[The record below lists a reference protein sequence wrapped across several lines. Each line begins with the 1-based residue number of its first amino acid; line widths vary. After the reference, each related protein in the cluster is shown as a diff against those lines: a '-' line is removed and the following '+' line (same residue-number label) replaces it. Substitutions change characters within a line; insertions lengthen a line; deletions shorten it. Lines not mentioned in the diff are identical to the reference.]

1 MIFNIRVFL
10 WTIVAELEY
19 HLYPWKEEKPP
30 KEVAKKYN
38 LPEVSYDQNLYYDWI
53 QSHDQKIA
61 RLQNEMISV
70 QKEIHKLNIE
80 LKTHD

>member
-1 MIFNIRVFL
+1 VLFNLRVFL

-19 HLYPWKEEKPP
+19 HLYPWKDEKPP
-30 KEVAKKYN
+30 EELAKKYN
-38 LPEVSYDQNLYYDWI
+38 LTDTTIEERLQYDWI

-61 RLQNEMISV
+61 RLQEEMMWV

>member
-1 MIFNIRVFL
+1 MFFNLRVFL

-19 HLYPWKEEKPP
+19 RLYPWKDEQPPEELSQ
-30 KEVAKKYN
+30 KYN
-38 LPEVSYDQNLYYDWI
+38 LPESTFDKNLHYDWI
-53 QSHDQKIA
+53 QSHDQKIS
-61 RLQNEMISV
+61 RLQNEMIWV

>member
-61 RLQNEMISV
+61 RLQDEMIWV

>member
-1 MIFNIRVFL
+1 MLFNIRVFL

-30 KEVAKKYN
+30 AEVAKKYN
-38 LPEVSYDQNLYYDWI
+38 LPETSYDQNLYYDWI

-61 RLQNEMISV
+61 RLQDEMIWV